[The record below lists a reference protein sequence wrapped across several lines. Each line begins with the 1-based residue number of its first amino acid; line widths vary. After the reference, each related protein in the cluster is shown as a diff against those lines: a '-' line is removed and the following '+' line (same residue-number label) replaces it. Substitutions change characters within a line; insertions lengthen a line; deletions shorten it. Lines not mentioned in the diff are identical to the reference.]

1 MQRCTTFVHTLA
13 SRALGRLALGRLAL
27 GTAAIT
33 LAPVA
38 ASAQTPC
45 PASAAV
51 GKGLSLSSPDGRKS
65 EITWLADNRVKVN
78 EHAPDGVRGF
88 PRETITAR
96 GLLGLEVVSPV
107 SKARV
112 TYGTPPD
119 KVFPLDVGQQHILE
133 YQSQVEG
140 GTALKGT
147 MAVAVLEKLEHKI
160 GECAYE
166 ALLVARLSQFA
177 DGRQT
182 PTRYEVY
189 VPTLQVVVK
198 STLFDDAS
206 QSIIASE
213 TFEYE
218 TIAAR

>member
-1 MQRCTTFVHTLA
+1 MRTAPLRIVLLA
-13 SRALGRLALGRLAL
+13 SAIALL
-27 GTAAIT
+27 
-33 LAPVA
+33 PVA
-38 ASAQTPC
+38 ATAQGACPTAATP
-45 PASAAV
+45 
-51 GKGLSLSSPDGRKS
+51 GKSIALASPDGRKS
-65 EITWLADNRVKVN
+65 EITWLADHRVNVI

-112 TYGTPPD
+112 TYATPPD
-119 KVFPLDVGQQHILE
+119 MIFPLEVGRQHLLE
-133 YQSQVEG
+133 YESQVEG
-140 GTALKGT
+140 GATLRGT
-147 MAVAVLEKLEHKI
+147 MAVAVLEQLEHKI
-160 GECAYE
+160 GECAYQ
-166 ALLVARLSQFA
+166 ALLVARVSQFA

-189 VPTLQVVVK
+189 VPVLQAVAK

-218 TIAAR
+218 TIATR